1 MDNFTRMF
9 NRSFNDLSFIQN
21 ISNTKDKFVF
31 VFDFDMTLTSKS
43 SDGINKK
50 FSNYIEL
57 FDSENKLDKLKFYFN
72 KIIKSGNIIYI
83 NTRAL
88 VSDIVH
94 ILDHVKIEVGE
105 NKVIRGIKGSNKI
118 EQINT
123 PFTKDE
129 IEKYNLKNI
138 TDENVLWGVKKVIFL
153 NQIKEK
159 ENVKIS
165 NVFFFD
171 DSIININTSKVNG
184 YTNSFLIG
192 SNDSGL
198 DGLDFLLI
206 KLSQILDILNI

>member
-1 MDNFTRMF
+1 MDNFARMF
-9 NRSFNDLSFIQN
+9 NKSFNDLSFIQN

-43 SDGINKK
+43 SDGIQKN

-72 KIIKSGNIIYI
+72 KIKNSGNIIYI

-88 VSDIVH
+88 VSDVVH
-94 ILDHVKIEVGE
+94 ILSNVKIEVGE
-105 NKVIRGIKGSNKI
+105 NKTIKEIKGSSKI
-118 EQINT
+118 EQINM
-123 PFTKDE
+123 PFSKDE
-129 IEKYNLKNI
+129 LNKYNLKNI
-138 TDENVLWGVKKVIFL
+138 SDDNVLWGVKKVIFL
-153 NQIKEK
+153 NQIKEF

-171 DSIININTSKVNG
+171 DSVININTSKVNG

-198 DGLDFLLI
+198 YGLDFLLI

>member
-1 MDNFTRMF
+1 MDNFARMF
-9 NRSFNDLSFIQN
+9 NKSFNDLSFIQN

-31 VFDFDMTLTSKS
+31 VFDFDLTLTSQS
-43 SDGINKK
+43 SDGIKK
-50 FSNYIEL
+50 NYSNYIEL

-72 KIIKSGNIIYI
+72 KIINSGNIIYI

-88 VSDIVH
+88 VSDVVH
-94 ILDHVKIEVGE
+94 ILSNVKIEVGE
-105 NKVIRGIKGSNKI
+105 NKTIKGIKGSNKI
-118 EQINT
+118 EQINC
-123 PFTKDE
+123 PFTKAELNQYDL
-129 IEKYNLKNI
+129 INI
-138 TDENVLWGVKKVIFL
+138 SDENVLWGVKKVIFL
-153 NQIKEK
+153 NEIKAQ

-192 SNDSGL
+192 SNDSGIY
-198 DGLDFLLI
+198 GLDFLLI